1 MVNYLT
7 CALYCRIFV
16 SVMKESYL
24 FLAPG
29 FEEIEAV
36 APIDVMRRAGM
47 PVKTVSIVPDS
58 LEVEG
63 AHGVVYKADMLL
75 SDLADAPDAEWLILP
90 GGMPGATNLLGCR
103 QLKTMLLDFK
113 GNIAAICASPAVVLG
128 QLGLLNGK
136 KATCYPGMEG
146 SAGGAVMT
154 GARVERDGRFIT
166 GQGPA
171 WAVAF
176 GAEIVAASM
185 GRDKADEVLRGMLYI

>member
-1 MVNYLT
+1 MVGECCN
-7 CALYCRIFV
+7 FV
-16 SVMKESYL
+16 GVMKESYL

-36 APIDVMRRAGM
+36 APVDVMRRAGM
-47 PVKTVSIVPDS
+47 PVVTVSIVPGS

-63 AHGVVYKADMLL
+63 AHGVVYKADMML

-90 GGMPGATNLLGCR
+90 GGMPGATNLLACGR
-103 QLKTMLLDFK
+103 LKSLLLSFP
-113 GNIAAICASPAVVLG
+113 GNIAAICASPSVVLG
-128 QLGLLNGK
+128 SLGLLRGR
-136 KATCYPGMEG
+136 KATCYPGMEEY
-146 SAGGAVMT
+146 AEGAVMT

-176 GAEIVAASM
+176 GAEIVAASL
-185 GRDKADEVLRGMLYI
+185 GRDIADGVLRGMLYK